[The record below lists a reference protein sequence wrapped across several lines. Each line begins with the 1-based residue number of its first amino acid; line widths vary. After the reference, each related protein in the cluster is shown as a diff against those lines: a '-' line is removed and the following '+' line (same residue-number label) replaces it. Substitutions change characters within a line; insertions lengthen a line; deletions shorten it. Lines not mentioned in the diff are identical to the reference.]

1 MKEVT
6 VLYFAS
12 YREQAGVMAEKIN
25 ITSDN
30 TNLGELIK
38 HICTIHPKIVAEP
51 DKIVAAINEEYQ
63 EHNHVLKNGDTG
75 ALIPPVSGG
84 SHDY

>member
-12 YREQAGVMAEKIN
+12 YRKQAGVMAEKIN

-38 HICTIHPKIVAEP
+38 QICTIHPDIVTKP

-63 EHNHVLKNGDTG
+63 EHSRVLKNGDTV

-84 SHDY
+84 S